1 MRNIWKK
8 LTASLLALVLTVQ
21 LLPVSALADEFEIDD
36 ERHDTFTY
44 EQPDVSGEI
53 PELRG
58 EYEKHFSLSDGTYSA
73 VVYPYPVHYD
83 SNGTWQEIDNT
94 LRSGSETYMVA
105 AEPGVELAELLPAE
119 QGGGLTSLAAEEDST
134 DDEADKA
141 DEAEPSGELPEETPP
156 AEDSDAEIIIVDE
169 NTSEDSTEEPVGET
183 AEIVEANPEE
193 PSDEQPEEPVETP
206 EAPAEDGGAEIVIA
220 GDDDSTTATDT
231 DIEQAA
237 DDDNLK
243 PDSDMIEISDS
254 VVCNTDNN
262 FRVFLPSRFADRNRI
277 GVSYKGYTIY
287 FRPDSLEAT
296 DVAIPEAMAFET
308 ENERK
313 MSTNALGE
321 AIYPNLYSGV
331 DVKYSLI
338 GQTLKEYYEFS
349 DPDYVPGEV
358 STTLYAPGLTP
369 VLHDDG
375 RIELQDDSG
384 ETIFVIPQPYMFDSR
399 GMVEFNVAV
408 TVRTLSTG
416 EIRIVYTLDKEWI
429 FDEERA
435 WPLTLD
441 PTITVQVTNQSVED
455 TAAYSGRPNEPN
467 IYWQNFML
475 MGYVGTYLKTRS
487 YIRIKSL
494 PELKSTDV
502 ILDSSLRMYVEGYAG
517 SSGMEAGAYAV
528 TGDSYLDYTGIN
540 WNNRPNYDS
549 KVLDYQNIYGK
560 YGFHYWNITKAVRA
574 WYDGSLVNNGV
585 MIKSGSEDVASV
597 AYGVMYQVQYN
608 AYYGPQLTVH
618 YANASGIEDYW
629 DYSTQGMGRAG
640 TAYVQNFSGNLVI
653 QRTDMSYSGDRMPAS
668 AGFYYNLSDRSSDVG
683 YGYGWRN
690 AYTQTIGAVTVGGT
704 NYYKWVDGDGTE
716 KYFLSSNGVWE
727 DEAGQGYTL
736 TVSGSSYTISDKG
749 NNTLSFDSSGRL
761 VSINDGK
768 ISANKV
774 SISYVSSDAS
784 NLRIDTVTDGAGRK
798 YSYSYSGGQLASV
811 SYLGSGADAL
821 ETVTYTYADGNLT
834 QVSFADGKTAE
845 YSWSGHI
852 MTAAKDIAR
861 SDSSRDTLTFSY
873 IQNPAASTFPVRISS
888 LAYTSCGT
896 NISSLAFEYATNYTK
911 VTDNTGRWM
920 AYQFNNNG
928 NTTSVYNNEG
938 QALYG
943 RYAKDENSSG
953 RANQLVASSRLQI
966 TDAWDDAVSVTTS
979 DGETLSLISHRN
991 LVSNGDFS
999 SGLSGW
1005 TGRNNG
1011 SGDGVVSVPGI
1022 VSSDN
1027 ISALCI
1033 NGNSMTSKSYV
1044 YWIDHPGGK
1053 VGDVFTFGTWIKS
1066 ASAPVSNKPDP
1077 NGSYSRG
1084 NCIALVFEKD
1094 GVWQFNKY
1102 VYANDNCEDWQFI
1115 SGSVTASKEYDTIY
1129 FVCMYT
1135 YNVNAAYFTG
1145 VQVFEEPFEAKYE
1158 YDSNGNVTKITDIDG
1173 RVTSYAYNSNN
1184 DVTSITMPGGGQYS
1198 YSYDSNRLLTETVSA
1213 TGVHTSYG
1221 YDAYGNSTSASI
1233 GGDGDKVI
1241 RSDTTYTSDG
1251 NMTASVTAG
1260 DRNTVTYANDTDRS
1274 LVNSVTDAK
1283 GVATGYSYD
1292 SMRRLLATACG
1303 DAAVTNG
1310 YTDDLL
1316 STLTHTNTSGKTT
1329 TYSFV
1334 YGAADLQT
1342 AVNIG
1347 SRNLVSNAYNS
1358 GTWTLSSQTYGN
1370 GDYWKY
1376 FYDNMDTLTSRFTNC
1391 SDNEGIGF
1399 YYTYNGKGKLVRI
1412 EMKSVTIAD
1421 GAVTGGTLLSS
1432 ENYLYDGS
1440 DRLIRVVE
1448 TDGDNVVLH
1457 DFSWTYDAKDNVTA
1471 LTESIGGKSF
1481 SYTYAYDDDSRPT
1494 SFGYGDVTK
1503 QITYDGHGRSSGT
1516 TVKNGGSTVLGTG
1529 YAYRDVDS
1537 TYTTTQVKS
1546 VTNSYGGKTANFNYT
1561 YDANG
1566 NILSV
1571 SGAQTAVYEYDDLGQ
1586 LITETIG
1593 TGDDQ
1598 VIIRYT
1604 YDNGGN
1610 LIKKVREYTTEAPE
1624 PEPTPEPKPEPT
1636 PVPEPE
1642 PEPDP
1647 TPTPTPTPEP
1657 TPKPSREPI
1666 PINPPVTPTPS
1677 VMSLEDSDAAVN
1689 SSDRV
1694 TVQEETLYT
1703 YGDAEWGDLLTAYD
1717 GEEITYDG
1725 IGNPLSYRG
1734 WTMSWQGGRQL
1745 SSMAKGS
1752 DTLSFAYNES
1762 GLRSS
1767 KTVNGVAHSYVW
1779 QGSKLA
1785 ADITDAYA
1793 LYFHYDSSGEVIGFT
1808 RTVNGTDTEYFYV
1821 KNLQGD
1827 ILKVITATG
1836 TEAAAYTYDAWGKL
1850 LTSTGDMADV
1860 NPLRYRGYYYDT
1872 ETGLYYLQS
1881 RYYDPEVGRWIN
1893 IDNVEYLGTEDELI
1907 SYNLFTYCLNNP
1919 VNRTDENGNLSLP
1932 NWAKVAIGAVA
1943 LAGAVALTVAT
1954 GGGAAAVAVGV
1965 AKVVGSVALSTAVS
1979 AGVGYLQNG
1988 KQGAI
1993 DGACN
1998 GFMFGSLSALGGA
2011 AFKYVKVRS
2020 ATTGSPNSMGQA
2032 GERMAGIDQSAKQ
2045 SIQVNG
2051 RTRIPD
2057 ALTETTL
2064 TEVKNVKYISNT
2076 QQLRD
2081 FATYANATGRSL
2093 ELWVRPT
2100 TRVARTVVDA
2110 GWHIN
2115 TLW

>member
-1 MRNIWKK
+1 M
-8 LTASLLALVLTVQ
+8 
-21 LLPVSALADEFEIDD
+21 
-36 ERHDTFTY
+36 
-44 EQPDVSGEI
+44 
-53 PELRG
+53 
-58 EYEKHFSLSDGTYSA
+58 
-73 VVYPYPVHYD
+73 
-83 SNGTWQEIDNT
+83 
-94 LRSGSETYMVA
+94 
-105 AEPGVELAELLPAE
+105 
-119 QGGGLTSLAAEEDST
+119 
-134 DDEADKA
+134 
-141 DEAEPSGELPEETPP
+141 
-156 AEDSDAEIIIVDE
+156 
-169 NTSEDSTEEPVGET
+169 
-183 AEIVEANPEE
+183 
-193 PSDEQPEEPVETP
+193 
-206 EAPAEDGGAEIVIA
+206 
-220 GDDDSTTATDT
+220 
-231 DIEQAA
+231 
-237 DDDNLK
+237 
-243 PDSDMIEISDS
+243 
-254 VVCNTDNN
+254 
-262 FRVFLPSRFADRNRI
+262 
-277 GVSYKGYTIY
+277 
-287 FRPDSLEAT
+287 
-296 DVAIPEAMAFET
+296 
-308 ENERK
+308 
-313 MSTNALGE
+313 
-321 AIYPNLYSGV
+321 
-331 DVKYSLI
+331 
-338 GQTLKEYYEFS
+338 
-349 DPDYVPGEV
+349 
-358 STTLYAPGLTP
+358 
-369 VLHDDG
+369 
-375 RIELQDDSG
+375 
-384 ETIFVIPQPYMFDSR
+384 
-399 GMVEFNVAV
+399 
-408 TVRTLSTG
+408 
-416 EIRIVYTLDKEWI
+416 
-429 FDEERA
+429 
-435 WPLTLD
+435 
-441 PTITVQVTNQSVED
+441 
-455 TAAYSGRPNEPN
+455 
-467 IYWQNFML
+467 
-475 MGYVGTYLKTRS
+475 LKT
-487 YIRIKSL
+487 
-494 PELKSTDV
+494 P
-502 ILDSSLRMYVEGYAG
+502 
-517 SSGMEAGAYAV
+517 
-528 TGDSYLDYTGIN
+528 
-540 WNNRPNYDS
+540 
-549 KVLDYQNIYGK
+549 
-560 YGFHYWNITKAVRA
+560 
-574 WYDGSLVNNGV
+574 
-585 MIKSGSEDVASV
+585 
-597 AYGVMYQVQYN
+597 
-608 AYYGPQLTVH
+608 
-618 YANASGIEDYW
+618 
-629 DYSTQGMGRAG
+629 
-640 TAYVQNFSGNLVI
+640 
-653 QRTDMSYSGDRMPAS
+653 
-668 AGFYYNLSDRSSDVG
+668 
-683 YGYGWRN
+683 
-690 AYTQTIGAVTVGGT
+690 
-704 NYYKWVDGDGTE
+704 
-716 KYFLSSNGVWE
+716 
-727 DEAGQGYTL
+727 
-736 TVSGSSYTISDKG
+736 
-749 NNTLSFDSSGRL
+749 
-761 VSINDGK
+761 SINDGK

-821 ETVTYTYADGNLT
+821 ETVTYTYSDGNLT

-861 SDSSRDTLTFSY
+861 SDGSRDTLTFSY

-979 DGETLSLISHRN
+979 DGETLSLVSHRN
-991 LVSNGDFS
+991 LISNSNLS

-1005 TGRNNG
+1005 TGHGTGGN
-1011 SGDGVVSVPGI
+1011 DGVSSTPGI

-1053 VGDVFTFGTWIKS
+1053 AGDVFTFGAWIKS
-1066 ASAPVSNKPDP
+1066 ASAPVNNKPDP

-1084 NCIALVFEKD
+1084 NCIALSFEKG

-1102 VYANDNCEDWQFI
+1102 VYANDNCEDWQFL

-1129 FVCMYT
+1129 FHCIYA

-1145 VQVFEEPFEAKYE
+1145 AQVFEEPFEAKYE

-1233 GGDGDKVI
+1233 GGDGNKVI

-1391 SDNEGIGF
+1391 SDTEGIGF

-1494 SFGYGDVTK
+1494 TFGYGDVTK
-1503 QITYDGHGRSSGT
+1503 QVTYDGHGRSSGT
-1516 TVKNGGSTVLGTG
+1516 TVKNGSSTVLGTG

-1561 YDANG
+1561 YDASG
-1566 NILSV
+1566 NITSI
-1571 SGAQTAVYEYDDLGQ
+1571 SGAQAVTYEYDDLGQ
-1586 LITETIG
+1586 LVWEKNATAG
-1593 TGDDQ
+1593 KAWN
-1598 VIIRYT
+1598 YT

-1610 LIKKVREYTTEAPE
+1610 ILSRTEYTC
-1624 PEPTPEPKPEPT
+1624 
-1636 PVPEPE
+1636 
-1642 PEPDP
+1642 
-1647 TPTPTPTPEP
+1647 
-1657 TPKPSREPI
+1657 
-1666 PINPPVTPTPS
+1666 
-1677 VMSLEDSDAAVN
+1677 
-1689 SSDRV
+1689 SSSG
-1694 TVQEETLYT
+1694 TVSGSGTTTSYT

-1717 GEEITYDG
+1717 GEEISYDG

-1745 SSMAKGS
+1745 SSMTKGS
-1752 DTLSFAYNES
+1752 DTLNFAYNES
-1762 GLRSS
+1762 GLRTS
-1767 KTVNGVAHSYVW
+1767 KTVNGVSHSYVW

-1836 TEAAAYTYDAWGKL
+1836 TEAATYTYDAWGKL
-1850 LTSTGDMADV
+1850 LTSSGDMADV
-1860 NPLRYRGYYYDT
+1860 NPMRYRGYFYDT
-1872 ETGLYYLQS
+1872 ESGLYYLQS
-1881 RYYDPEVGRWIN
+1881 RYYDPEVGRFIN
-1893 IDNVEYLGTEDELI
+1893 PDGYNSTGQGIIGT
-1907 SYNLFTYCLNNP
+1907 NMFAYCLNNP
-1919 VNRTDENGNLSLP
+1919 AIFSDDAGTIAFIDDLIFLGGVVCCTLIFGAAIAP
-1932 NWAKVAIGAVA
+1932 VAWD
-1943 LAGAVALTVAT
+1943 
-1954 GGGAAAVAVGV
+1954 AAVAVTDYIVGAVNEQLEVFGDIYDNVSGVITEYISQREQISNAITDSFEKTKVREYNHTTEVHHIV
-1965 AKVVGSVALSTAVS
+1965 AKSSPYASQARDILNTLGISINSEHNKVEIKTGLHRRLHTHLYYGMVNAVIISAYKNGEGSFYEQRDRVLGAL
-1979 AGVGYLQNG
+1979 
-1988 KQGAI
+1988 
-1993 DGACN
+1993 
-1998 GFMFGSLSALGGA
+1998 
-2011 AFKYVKVRS
+2011 
-2020 ATTGSPNSMGQA
+2020 
-2032 GERMAGIDQSAKQ
+2032 
-2045 SIQVNG
+2045 
-2051 RTRIPD
+2051 
-2057 ALTETTL
+2057 
-2064 TEVKNVKYISNT
+2064 
-2076 QQLRD
+2076 
-2081 FATYANATGRSL
+2081 RSL
-2093 ELWVRPT
+2093 KGFIEGLNILSPS
-2100 TRVARTVVDA
+2100 
-2110 GWHIN
+2110 
-2115 TLW
+2115 

>member
-1 MRNIWKK
+1 M
-8 LTASLLALVLTVQ
+8 
-21 LLPVSALADEFEIDD
+21 
-36 ERHDTFTY
+36 
-44 EQPDVSGEI
+44 
-53 PELRG
+53 
-58 EYEKHFSLSDGTYSA
+58 
-73 VVYPYPVHYD
+73 
-83 SNGTWQEIDNT
+83 
-94 LRSGSETYMVA
+94 
-105 AEPGVELAELLPAE
+105 
-119 QGGGLTSLAAEEDST
+119 
-134 DDEADKA
+134 
-141 DEAEPSGELPEETPP
+141 
-156 AEDSDAEIIIVDE
+156 
-169 NTSEDSTEEPVGET
+169 
-183 AEIVEANPEE
+183 
-193 PSDEQPEEPVETP
+193 
-206 EAPAEDGGAEIVIA
+206 
-220 GDDDSTTATDT
+220 
-231 DIEQAA
+231 
-237 DDDNLK
+237 
-243 PDSDMIEISDS
+243 
-254 VVCNTDNN
+254 
-262 FRVFLPSRFADRNRI
+262 
-277 GVSYKGYTIY
+277 
-287 FRPDSLEAT
+287 
-296 DVAIPEAMAFET
+296 
-308 ENERK
+308 
-313 MSTNALGE
+313 
-321 AIYPNLYSGV
+321 
-331 DVKYSLI
+331 
-338 GQTLKEYYEFS
+338 
-349 DPDYVPGEV
+349 
-358 STTLYAPGLTP
+358 
-369 VLHDDG
+369 
-375 RIELQDDSG
+375 
-384 ETIFVIPQPYMFDSR
+384 
-399 GMVEFNVAV
+399 
-408 TVRTLSTG
+408 
-416 EIRIVYTLDKEWI
+416 
-429 FDEERA
+429 
-435 WPLTLD
+435 
-441 PTITVQVTNQSVED
+441 
-455 TAAYSGRPNEPN
+455 
-467 IYWQNFML
+467 
-475 MGYVGTYLKTRS
+475 
-487 YIRIKSL
+487 
-494 PELKSTDV
+494 
-502 ILDSSLRMYVEGYAG
+502 
-517 SSGMEAGAYAV
+517 
-528 TGDSYLDYTGIN
+528 
-540 WNNRPNYDS
+540 
-549 KVLDYQNIYGK
+549 
-560 YGFHYWNITKAVRA
+560 
-574 WYDGSLVNNGV
+574 
-585 MIKSGSEDVASV
+585 
-597 AYGVMYQVQYN
+597 
-608 AYYGPQLTVH
+608 
-618 YANASGIEDYW
+618 
-629 DYSTQGMGRAG
+629 
-640 TAYVQNFSGNLVI
+640 
-653 QRTDMSYSGDRMPAS
+653 
-668 AGFYYNLSDRSSDVG
+668 
-683 YGYGWRN
+683 
-690 AYTQTIGAVTVGGT
+690 
-704 NYYKWVDGDGTE
+704 
-716 KYFLSSNGVWE
+716 
-727 DEAGQGYTL
+727 
-736 TVSGSSYTISDKG
+736 
-749 NNTLSFDSSGRL
+749 
-761 VSINDGK
+761 
-768 ISANKV
+768 
-774 SISYVSSDAS
+774 
-784 NLRIDTVTDGAGRK
+784 
-798 YSYSYSGGQLASV
+798 
-811 SYLGSGADAL
+811 SYLGSGTDAL
-821 ETVTYTYADGNLT
+821 ETVTYTYSDGNLT

-861 SDSSRDTLTFSY
+861 SDGSRDTLTFSY

-1011 SGDGVVSVPGI
+1011 SGDGAVSVPGI

-1033 NGNSMTSKSYV
+1033 NGNSMAAKSYV
-1044 YWIDHPGGK
+1044 YGISHPGGQ
-1053 VGDVFTFGTWIKS
+1053 VGDVFTFGAWVKS
-1066 ASAPVSNKPDP
+1066 VSAPVSNKPDP
-1077 NGSYSRG
+1077 NANYIRD
-1084 NCIALVFEKD
+1084 NCIALSFEKD

-1102 VYANDNCEDWQFI
+1102 IHANDNCEDWQFI
-1115 SGSVTASKEYDTIY
+1115 SGSITASKEYDTIY
-1129 FVCMYT
+1129 FHCMYG
-1135 YNVNAAYFTG
+1135 YNVNEAYYTG

-1233 GGDGDKVI
+1233 SGSGDSRVI

-1391 SDNEGIGF
+1391 SDTEGIGF

-1516 TVKNGGSTVLGTG
+1516 TVKNGSRTVLGTG

-1537 TYTTTQVKS
+1537 TYTTSQVKS

-1571 SGAQTAVYEYDDLGQ
+1571 SGAQTVTYEYDDLGQ
-1586 LITETIG
+1586 LVWEKNATAG
-1593 TGDDQ
+1593 KAWN
-1598 VIIRYT
+1598 YT

-1610 LIKKVREYTTEAPE
+1610 ILSRTEYTC
-1624 PEPTPEPKPEPT
+1624 
-1636 PVPEPE
+1636 
-1642 PEPDP
+1642 
-1647 TPTPTPTPEP
+1647 
-1657 TPKPSREPI
+1657 
-1666 PINPPVTPTPS
+1666 
-1677 VMSLEDSDAAVN
+1677 
-1689 SSDRV
+1689 SSSG
-1694 TVQEETLYT
+1694 TVSGSGTTTSYT
-1703 YGDAEWGDLLTAYD
+1703 YGDAEWGDLLTAYN

-1734 WTMSWQGGRQL
+1734 WTMNWQGGRQL
-1745 SSMAKGS
+1745 ASMTKGS
-1752 DTLSFAYNES
+1752 DTLNFVYNES
-1762 GLRSS
+1762 GLRTS
-1767 KTVNGVAHSYVW
+1767 KTVNGVTHSYVW

-1808 RTVNGTDTEYFYV
+1808 RTANGTDTEYFYV

-1836 TEAAAYTYDAWGKL
+1836 TEVATYTYDAWGKL
-1850 LTSTGDMADV
+1850 LTSSGDMADV
-1860 NPLRYRGYYYDT
+1860 NPLRYRGYFYDT

-1881 RYYDPEVGRWIN
+1881 RYYDPEVGRFIN
-1893 IDNVEYLGTEDELI
+1893 PDAYASTGRGILGT
-1907 SYNLFTYCLNNP
+1907 NMFVYCNN
-1919 VNRTDENGNLSLP
+1919 NSIMLSDGSGTLSA
-1932 NWAKVAIGAVA
+1932 W
-1943 LAGAVALTVAT
+1943 ALTLT
-1954 GGGAAAVAVGV
+1954 DSGGG
-1965 AKVVGSVALSTAVS
+1965 
-1979 AGVGYLQNG
+1979 Y
-1988 KQGAI
+1988 
-1993 DGACN
+1993 
-1998 GFMFGSLSALGGA
+1998 SLSELH
-2011 AFKYVKVRS
+2011 FKYVKHNLKGFAKDFGVAAWRS
-2020 ATTGSPNSMGQA
+2020 VSLD
-2032 GERMAGIDQSAKQ
+2032 AGI
-2045 SIQVNG
+2045 G
-2051 RTRIPD
+2051 MG
-2057 ALTETTL
+2057 L
-2064 TEVKNVKYISNT
+2064 
-2076 QQLRD
+2076 
-2081 FATYANATGRSL
+2081 YADIDRGSFSV
-2093 ELWVRPT
+2093 E
-2100 TRVARTVVDA
+2100 A
-2110 GWHIN
+2110 GWYHDVVHVSLHDGIFYLTQNETYGLHVSMMVFDFGPQGKKLIDYNNNVVYKESSVGSFFEFGIGSALYLGYLGLNAGISFSLFDFLDNLVNLRKQRNDIISIN
-2115 TLW
+2115 K

>member
-1 MRNIWKK
+1 MAGNCTFCASTKYLELSKYQCPKLHVFCHFAHELLSPLAEICMLKTPRPDYLVKTGNTGKKETKKMRNIWKK

-94 LRSGSETYMVA
+94 LRAGTEQYTVPAEAGTEYAELMPVELGGELVSLADSEDDTA
-105 AEPGVELAELLPAE
+105 AEPA
-119 QGGGLTSLAAEEDST
+119 
-134 DDEADKA
+134 
-141 DEAEPSGELPEETPP
+141 P
-156 AEDSDAEIIIVDE
+156 AEDPTDAVEPSPTEEPTAEEPKPTEEPVDSGNDAEIIIIDDE
-169 NTSEDSTEEPVGET
+169 ESLDAIAPPAEEAPVTTDAPIEDVPP
-183 AEIVEANPEE
+183 EITDTPESPLEPEE
-193 PSDEQPEEPVETP
+193 PDSSPEP
-206 EAPAEDGGAEIVIA
+206 
-220 GDDDSTTATDT
+220 
-231 DIEQAA
+231 AA
-237 DDDNLK
+237 DLELEDKTDALT
-243 PDSDMIEISDS
+243 SDGMVELNEA
-254 VVCNTDNN
+254 VLRNTANN
-262 FRVFLPSRFADRNRI
+262 FGVFLPARFTGNNRV
-277 GVSYKGYTIY
+277 GVSYKGYSVF
-287 FRPDSLEAT
+287 FRPDDAEYVDAMSVAQQALDEETAT
-296 DVAIPEAMAFET
+296 PAI
-308 ENERK
+308 
-313 MSTNALGE
+313 GE
-321 AIYPNLYSGV
+321 AVYAGLYKGV
-331 DVKYSLI
+331 DVRYSLV
-338 GQTLKEYYEFS
+338 GQMLKEYYEFS
-349 DPDYVPGEV
+349 ALEYTPGEIG
-358 STTLYAPGLTP
+358 TTLNAPGLIP
-369 VLHDDG
+369 VLYEDG
-375 RIELQDDSG
+375 TIELQNDAG
-384 ETIFVIPQPYMFDSR
+384 EAIFVIPRPYMLDAS
-399 GMVEFNVAV
+399 GAAEFNVE
-408 TVRTLSTG
+408 TSVRLLTNG
-416 EIRIVYTLDKEWI
+416 EIRIVYTLDKEWLNA
-429 FDEERA
+429 EERA
-435 WPLTLD
+435 WPVTLD
-441 PTITVQVTNQSVED
+441 PSIKILVTNKSVED
-455 TAAYSGRPNEPN
+455 TTTYSGRPNATTA
-467 IYWQNFML
+467 YWQNFMVAGW
-475 MGYVGTYLKTRS
+475 MYTYINCRS
-487 YIRIKSL
+487 YVRINAL

-502 ILDSSLRMYVEGYAG
+502 ILDASLRIYVEGRAAG
-517 SSGMEAGAYAV
+517 NLTIGAYAV
-528 TGDSYLDYTGIN
+528 TEDSSLAYDCIN
-540 WNNRPNYDS
+540 WANTPAASD
-549 KVLDYQNIYGK
+549 KVLDYQNIYK
-560 YGFHYWNITKAVRA
+560 YNGLHYWNITKAVRA
-574 WYDGSLVNNGV
+574 WYDGSLVNNGI
-585 MIKSGSEDVASV
+585 MLKSDVEDT
-597 AYGVMYQVQYN
+597 GVQSYAMMYQVQYN
-608 AYYGPQLTVH
+608 AGYGPQLTVH
-618 YANASGIEDYW
+618 YTNASGIEDYW

-640 TAYVQNFSGNLVI
+640 TAYVQNFSGNLVM
-653 QRTDMSYSGDRMPAS
+653 QRTDMSYSGNRMPAS

-690 AYTQTIGAVTVGGT
+690 AYTQTIGAVTIDST
-704 NYYKWVDGDGTE
+704 NYYKWIDGDGTE
-716 KYFLSSNGVWE
+716 KYFKSSNGVWE

-736 TVSGSSYTISDKG
+736 TVSGSSYTIRDKG

-774 SISYVSSDAS
+774 TISYVSSDAS

-798 YSYSYSGGQLASV
+798 YSYSYSGGQLSSV
-811 SYLGSGADAL
+811 SYLGAGSSAL
-821 ETVTYTYADGNLT
+821 ETVSYSYSDGNLT

-861 SDSSRDTLTFSY
+861 SDGSRDTLTFSY

-979 DGETLSLISHRN
+979 DGETLSLVSHRN
-991 LVSNGDFS
+991 LISNSNLS

-1005 TGRNNG
+1005 TGHG
-1011 SGDGVVSVPGI
+1011 SGGNDGVSSTPGI

-1053 VGDVFTFGTWIKS
+1053 AGDVFTFGAWIKS
-1066 ASAPVSNKPDP
+1066 ASAPVNNKPDP

-1084 NCIALVFEKD
+1084 NCIALSFEKG

-1129 FVCMYT
+1129 FHCIYA

-1316 STLTHTNTSGKTT
+1316 SSLSHTNTSGKTT

-1347 SRNLVSNAYNS
+1347 SRSLVSNAYNS

-1471 LTESIGGKSF
+1471 LTESISGKSF

-1516 TVKNGGSTVLGTG
+1516 TVKNGSRTVLGTG

-1571 SGAQTAVYEYDDLGQ
+1571 SGDQTVTYEYDDLGQ
-1586 LITETIG
+1586 LVWEKNAAAG
-1593 TGDDQ
+1593 KAWN
-1598 VIIRYT
+1598 YT

-1610 LIKKVREYTTEAPE
+1610 ILSRTEYTC
-1624 PEPTPEPKPEPT
+1624 
-1636 PVPEPE
+1636 
-1642 PEPDP
+1642 
-1647 TPTPTPTPEP
+1647 
-1657 TPKPSREPI
+1657 SG
-1666 PINPPVTPTPS
+1666 NG
-1677 VMSLEDSDAAVN
+1677 
-1689 SSDRV
+1689 
-1694 TVQEETLYT
+1694 TVSGGGTTTSYT
-1703 YGDAEWGDLLTAYD
+1703 YGDAEWGDLLTAYN

-1745 SSMAKGS
+1745 ASMTKGS

-1762 GLRSS
+1762 GLRTS
-1767 KTVNGVAHSYVW
+1767 KTVNGVTHSYVW
-1779 QGSKLA
+1779 QSSKLA

-1808 RTVNGTDTEYFYV
+1808 RTANGTDTEYFYV

-1827 ILKVITATG
+1827 ILKVISATG
-1836 TEAAAYTYDAWGKL
+1836 TEAAAYSYDAWGKL
-1850 LTSTGDMADV
+1850 LTSAGDLADV
-1860 NPLRYRGYYYDT
+1860 NPLRYRGYFYDT
-1872 ETGLYYLQS
+1872 ETGLYYLKS
-1881 RYYDPEVGRWIN
+1881 RYYDPEVSRFINPDAFVSSGTSVASYNMMVYCDNNPINRIDPAGMFWREIGDFFSKAWNGLKTWAKSAFGAESSTIATISEIEIPIIPDPSPVTIKTGTKTTQTISKYGDSSKFISVYANKNVTHPARSSSAGIN
-1893 IDNVEYLGTEDELI
+1893 INIVD
-1907 SYNLFTYCLNNP
+1907 FTA
-1919 VNRTDENGNLSLP
+1919 NLSLGLDDTGISISASRG
-1932 NWAKVAIGAVA
+1932 NTTSSFGIKLDLSEFKIGFEYSSAVQWDNITETAYTNVSASGWAF
-1943 LAGAVALTVAT
+1943 
-1954 GGGAAAVAVGV
+1954 VAV
-1965 AKVVGSVALSTAVS
+1965 
-1979 AGVGYLQNG
+1979 YL
-1988 KQGAI
+1988 
-1993 DGACN
+1993 
-1998 GFMFGSLSALGGA
+1998 LT
-2011 AFKYVKVRS
+2011 
-2020 ATTGSPNSMGQA
+2020 TTGQYVPSPS
-2032 GERMAGIDQSAKQ
+2032 
-2045 SIQVNG
+2045 
-2051 RTRIPD
+2051 
-2057 ALTETTL
+2057 
-2064 TEVKNVKYISNT
+2064 
-2076 QQLRD
+2076 
-2081 FATYANATGRSL
+2081 YA
-2093 ELWVRPT
+2093 
-2100 TRVARTVVDA
+2100 
-2110 GWHIN
+2110 
-2115 TLW
+2115 

>member
-1 MRNIWKK
+1 M
-8 LTASLLALVLTVQ
+8 
-21 LLPVSALADEFEIDD
+21 
-36 ERHDTFTY
+36 
-44 EQPDVSGEI
+44 
-53 PELRG
+53 
-58 EYEKHFSLSDGTYSA
+58 EYD
-73 VVYPYPVHYD
+73 
-83 SNGTWQEIDNT
+83 
-94 LRSGSETYMVA
+94 
-105 AEPGVELAELLPAE
+105 
-119 QGGGLTSLAAEEDST
+119 
-134 DDEADKA
+134 
-141 DEAEPSGELPEETPP
+141 
-156 AEDSDAEIIIVDE
+156 
-169 NTSEDSTEEPVGET
+169 
-183 AEIVEANPEE
+183 
-193 PSDEQPEEPVETP
+193 
-206 EAPAEDGGAEIVIA
+206 
-220 GDDDSTTATDT
+220 
-231 DIEQAA
+231 
-237 DDDNLK
+237 
-243 PDSDMIEISDS
+243 
-254 VVCNTDNN
+254 C
-262 FRVFLPSRFADRNRI
+262 
-277 GVSYKGYTIY
+277 
-287 FRPDSLEAT
+287 
-296 DVAIPEAMAFET
+296 
-308 ENERK
+308 
-313 MSTNALGE
+313 
-321 AIYPNLYSGV
+321 
-331 DVKYSLI
+331 
-338 GQTLKEYYEFS
+338 
-349 DPDYVPGEV
+349 
-358 STTLYAPGLTP
+358 
-369 VLHDDG
+369 
-375 RIELQDDSG
+375 
-384 ETIFVIPQPYMFDSR
+384 
-399 GMVEFNVAV
+399 
-408 TVRTLSTG
+408 
-416 EIRIVYTLDKEWI
+416 
-429 FDEERA
+429 
-435 WPLTLD
+435 
-441 PTITVQVTNQSVED
+441 
-455 TAAYSGRPNEPN
+455 
-467 IYWQNFML
+467 
-475 MGYVGTYLKTRS
+475 
-487 YIRIKSL
+487 
-494 PELKSTDV
+494 
-502 ILDSSLRMYVEGYAG
+502 
-517 SSGMEAGAYAV
+517 
-528 TGDSYLDYTGIN
+528 IN
-540 WNNRPNYDS
+540 WANTPAASD
-549 KVLDYQNIYGK
+549 KVLDYQNIYK
-560 YGFHYWNITKAVRA
+560 YNGLHYWNITKAVRA
-574 WYDGSLVNNGV
+574 WYDGSLVNNGI
-585 MIKSGSEDVASV
+585 MLKSDVEDT
-597 AYGVMYQVQYN
+597 GVQSYAMMYQVQYN
-608 AYYGPQLTVH
+608 AGYGPQLTVH
-618 YANASGIEDYW
+618 YTNASGIEDYW

-640 TAYVQNFSGNLVI
+640 TAYVQNFSGNLVM
-653 QRTDMSYSGDRMPAS
+653 QRTDMSYSGNRMPAS

-690 AYTQTIGAVTVGGT
+690 AYTQTIGAVTIDST
-704 NYYKWVDGDGTE
+704 NYYKWIDGDGTE
-716 KYFLSSNGVWE
+716 KYFKSSNGVWE

-736 TVSGSSYTISDKG
+736 TVSGSSYTIRDKG
-749 NNTLSFDSSGRL
+749 NNTLGFDSSGRL

-861 SDSSRDTLTFSY
+861 SDGSRDTLTFSY

-979 DGETLSLISHRN
+979 DGETLSLVSHRN

-1221 YDAYGNSTSASI
+1221 YDAYGNSTSATI
-1233 GGDGDKVI
+1233 GGDGNKVI

-1494 SFGYGDVTK
+1494 TFGYGDVTE
-1503 QITYDGHGRSSGT
+1503 QVTYDGHGRSSGT
-1516 TVKNGGSTVLGTG
+1516 TVKNGSRTVLGTG

-1571 SGAQTAVYEYDDLGQ
+1571 SGDQTVTYEYDDLGQ
-1586 LITETIG
+1586 LVWEKNATAG
-1593 TGDDQ
+1593 KAWN
-1598 VIIRYT
+1598 YT

-1610 LIKKVREYTTEAPE
+1610 ILSRTEYACSGSGTVSGSGTT
-1624 PEPTPEPKPEPT
+1624 T
-1636 PVPEPE
+1636 
-1642 PEPDP
+1642 
-1647 TPTPTPTPEP
+1647 
-1657 TPKPSREPI
+1657 S
-1666 PINPPVTPTPS
+1666 
-1677 VMSLEDSDAAVN
+1677 
-1689 SSDRV
+1689 
-1694 TVQEETLYT
+1694 YT
-1703 YGDAEWGDLLTAYD
+1703 YGDAEWGDLLTAYN
-1717 GEEITYDG
+1717 GEAISYGG

-1745 SSMAKGS
+1745 ASMTKGS
-1752 DTLSFAYNES
+1752 NTLNFAYNES
-1762 GLRSS
+1762 GLRTS

-1808 RTVNGTDTEYFYV
+1808 RTASGADAEYFYV

-1836 TEAAAYTYDAWGKL
+1836 TEAATYTYDAWGKL
-1850 LTSTGDMADV
+1850 LTATGDLADI
-1860 NPLRYRGYYYDT
+1860 NPLRYRGYFYDT
-1872 ETGLYYLQS
+1872 ETSLYYLKS
-1881 RYYDPEVGRWIN
+1881 RYYDPEVGRFIN
-1893 IDNVEYLGTEDELI
+1893 PDAYASTGQGILGANMFVYCMNNAVFRIDKSGRAPLQSVLLTDSAPQGTMARLIARQLEAERAYEWLDTRVQEVDSPNKFTTSTQYLGIGCVAGIAKLSGNLVTDILSTLDVAGTILVVTAVGGVAGGVACVSTLVPVLLI
-1907 SYNLFTYCLNNP
+1907 NMSSIGLDVVNIVSSCILTFSDGSYVIDTMSLKTGNP
-1919 VNRTDENGNLSLP
+1919 VVDFL
-1932 NWAKVAIGAVA
+1932 
-1943 LAGAVALTVAT
+1943 LAQGWSIDTVSR
-1954 GGGAAAVAVGV
+1954 
-1965 AKVVGSVALSTAVS
+1965 K
-1979 AGVGYLQNG
+1979 
-1988 KQGAI
+1988 
-1993 DGACN
+1993 
-1998 GFMFGSLSALGGA
+1998 
-2011 AFKYVKVRS
+2011 R
-2020 ATTGSPNSMGQA
+2020 
-2032 GERMAGIDQSAKQ
+2032 
-2045 SIQVNG
+2045 
-2051 RTRIPD
+2051 
-2057 ALTETTL
+2057 
-2064 TEVKNVKYISNT
+2064 
-2076 QQLRD
+2076 
-2081 FATYANATGRSL
+2081 
-2093 ELWVRPT
+2093 
-2100 TRVARTVVDA
+2100 
-2110 GWHIN
+2110 
-2115 TLW
+2115 

>member
-94 LRSGSETYMVA
+94 LRAGTEQYTVPAEAGTEYAELMPVELGGELVSLADSEDDTA
-105 AEPGVELAELLPAE
+105 AEPA
-119 QGGGLTSLAAEEDST
+119 
-134 DDEADKA
+134 
-141 DEAEPSGELPEETPP
+141 P
-156 AEDSDAEIIIVDE
+156 AEDPTDAVEPSPTEEPTAEEPKPTEEPVDSGNDAEIIIIDDE
-169 NTSEDSTEEPVGET
+169 ESLDAIAPPAEEAPVTTDAPIEDVPP
-183 AEIVEANPEE
+183 EITDTPESPLEPEE
-193 PSDEQPEEPVETP
+193 PDSSPEP
-206 EAPAEDGGAEIVIA
+206 
-220 GDDDSTTATDT
+220 
-231 DIEQAA
+231 AA
-237 DDDNLK
+237 DLELEDKTDALT
-243 PDSDMIEISDS
+243 SDGMVELNEA
-254 VVCNTDNN
+254 VLRNTANN
-262 FRVFLPSRFADRNRI
+262 FGVFLPAQFTGNNRV
-277 GVSYKGYTIY
+277 GVSYKGYSVF
-287 FRPDSLEAT
+287 FRPDDAEYVDAMSVAQQALDEETAT
-296 DVAIPEAMAFET
+296 PAI
-308 ENERK
+308 
-313 MSTNALGE
+313 GE
-321 AIYPNLYSGV
+321 AVYAGLYKGV
-331 DVKYSLI
+331 DVRYSLV
-338 GQTLKEYYEFS
+338 GQMLKEYYEFS
-349 DPDYVPGEV
+349 ALEYTPGEIG
-358 STTLYAPGLTP
+358 TTLNAPGLIP
-369 VLHDDG
+369 VLYEDG
-375 RIELQDDSG
+375 TIELQNDAG
-384 ETIFVIPQPYMFDSR
+384 EAIFVIPRPYMLDAS
-399 GMVEFNVAV
+399 GAAEFNVE
-408 TVRTLSTG
+408 TSVRLLTNG
-416 EIRIVYTLDKEWI
+416 EIRIVYTLDKEWLNA
-429 FDEERA
+429 EERA
-435 WPLTLD
+435 WPVTLD
-441 PTITVQVTNQSVED
+441 PSIKILVTNKSVED
-455 TAAYSGRPNEPN
+455 TTTYSGRPNATTA
-467 IYWQNFML
+467 YWQNFMVAGW
-475 MGYVGTYLKTRS
+475 MYTYINCRS
-487 YIRIKSL
+487 YVRINAL

-502 ILDSSLRMYVEGYAG
+502 ILDASLRIYVEGRAAG
-517 SSGMEAGAYAV
+517 NLTIGAYAV
-528 TGDSYLDYTGIN
+528 TEDSSLAYDCIN
-540 WNNRPNYDS
+540 WANTPAASD
-549 KVLDYQNIYGK
+549 KVLDYQNIYK
-560 YGFHYWNITKAVRA
+560 YNGLHYWNITKAVRA
-574 WYDGSLVNNGV
+574 WYDGSLVNNGI
-585 MIKSGSEDVASV
+585 MLKSDVEDT
-597 AYGVMYQVQYN
+597 GVQSYAMMYQVQYN
-608 AYYGPQLTVH
+608 AGYGPQLTVH
-618 YANASGIEDYW
+618 YTNASGIEDYW

-640 TAYVQNFSGNLVI
+640 TAYVQNFSGNLI
-653 QRTDMSYSGDRMPAS
+653 MQRTDMSYSGNRMPAS

-736 TVSGSSYTISDKG
+736 TVSGSSYTIRDKG
-749 NNTLSFDSSGRL
+749 NNTLGFDSSGRL

-821 ETVTYTYADGNLT
+821 ETVTYTYSDGNLT

-861 SDSSRDTLTFSY
+861 SDGSRDTLTFSY

-943 RYAKDENSSG
+943 RYAKDESSSG

-979 DGETLSLISHRN
+979 DGETLSLVSHRN
-991 LVSNGDFS
+991 LISNSNLS

-1005 TGRNNG
+1005 TGHGTGGN
-1011 SGDGVVSVPGI
+1011 DGISSTPGI

-1053 VGDVFTFGTWIKS
+1053 AGDVFTFGAWIKS
-1066 ASAPVSNKPDP
+1066 ASAPVNNKPDP

-1084 NCIALVFEKD
+1084 NCIALSFEKG

-1129 FVCMYT
+1129 FHCIYA

-1316 STLTHTNTSGKTT
+1316 SSLSHTNTSGKTT

-1347 SRNLVSNAYNS
+1347 SRSLVSNAYNS

-1471 LTESIGGKSF
+1471 LTESISGKSF

-1516 TVKNGGSTVLGTG
+1516 TVKNGSRTVLGTG

-1571 SGAQTAVYEYDDLGQ
+1571 SGDQTVTYEYDDLGQ
-1586 LITETIG
+1586 LVWEKNAAAG
-1593 TGDDQ
+1593 KAWN
-1598 VIIRYT
+1598 YT

-1610 LIKKVREYTTEAPE
+1610 ILSRTEYTC
-1624 PEPTPEPKPEPT
+1624 
-1636 PVPEPE
+1636 
-1642 PEPDP
+1642 
-1647 TPTPTPTPEP
+1647 
-1657 TPKPSREPI
+1657 SG
-1666 PINPPVTPTPS
+1666 NG
-1677 VMSLEDSDAAVN
+1677 
-1689 SSDRV
+1689 
-1694 TVQEETLYT
+1694 TVSGGGTTTSYT
-1703 YGDAEWGDLLTAYD
+1703 YGDAEWGDLLTAYN
-1717 GEEITYDG
+1717 GEEITYHG

-1745 SSMAKGS
+1745 ASMTKGS

-1762 GLRSS
+1762 GLRTS
-1767 KTVNGVAHSYVW
+1767 KTVNGVTHSYVW
-1779 QGSKLA
+1779 QSSKLA

-1808 RTVNGTDTEYFYV
+1808 RTANGTDTEYFYV

-1827 ILKVITATG
+1827 ILKVISATG
-1836 TEAAAYTYDAWGKL
+1836 TEAAAYSYDAWGKL
-1850 LTSTGDMADV
+1850 LTSAGDLADV
-1860 NPLRYRGYYYDT
+1860 NPLRYRGYFYDT
-1872 ETGLYYLQS
+1872 ETGLYYLKS
-1881 RYYDPEVGRWIN
+1881 RYYDPEVSRFINPDAFVSSGTSVASYNMMVYCDNNPINRIDPAGMFWREIGDFFSKAWNGLKTWAKSAFGAESSTIATISEIEIPIIPDPSPVTIKTGTKTTQTISKYGDSSKFISVYANKNVTHPARSSSAGIN
-1893 IDNVEYLGTEDELI
+1893 INIVD
-1907 SYNLFTYCLNNP
+1907 FTA
-1919 VNRTDENGNLSLP
+1919 NLSLGLDDTGISISASRG
-1932 NWAKVAIGAVA
+1932 NTTSSFGIKLDLSEFKIGFEYSSAVQWDNITETAYTNVSASGWAF
-1943 LAGAVALTVAT
+1943 
-1954 GGGAAAVAVGV
+1954 VAV
-1965 AKVVGSVALSTAVS
+1965 
-1979 AGVGYLQNG
+1979 YL
-1988 KQGAI
+1988 
-1993 DGACN
+1993 
-1998 GFMFGSLSALGGA
+1998 LT
-2011 AFKYVKVRS
+2011 
-2020 ATTGSPNSMGQA
+2020 TTGQYVPSPS
-2032 GERMAGIDQSAKQ
+2032 
-2045 SIQVNG
+2045 
-2051 RTRIPD
+2051 
-2057 ALTETTL
+2057 
-2064 TEVKNVKYISNT
+2064 
-2076 QQLRD
+2076 
-2081 FATYANATGRSL
+2081 YA
-2093 ELWVRPT
+2093 
-2100 TRVARTVVDA
+2100 
-2110 GWHIN
+2110 
-2115 TLW
+2115 

>member
-1 MRNIWKK
+1 M
-8 LTASLLALVLTVQ
+8 
-21 LLPVSALADEFEIDD
+21 D
-36 ERHDTFTY
+36 
-44 EQPDVSGEI
+44 SG
-53 PELRG
+53 
-58 EYEKHFSLSDGTYSA
+58 
-73 VVYPYPVHYD
+73 
-83 SNGTWQEIDNT
+83 N
-94 LRSGSETYMVA
+94 
-105 AEPGVELAELLPAE
+105 
-119 QGGGLTSLAAEEDST
+119 
-134 DDEADKA
+134 
-141 DEAEPSGELPEETPP
+141 
-156 AEDSDAEIIIVDE
+156 DAEIIIIDDE
-169 NTSEDSTEEPVGET
+169 ESLDAIAPPAEEAPVTTDAPIEDVPP
-183 AEIVEANPEE
+183 EITDTPESPLEPEE
-193 PSDEQPEEPVETP
+193 PDSSPEP
-206 EAPAEDGGAEIVIA
+206 
-220 GDDDSTTATDT
+220 
-231 DIEQAA
+231 AA
-237 DDDNLK
+237 DLELEDKTDALT
-243 PDSDMIEISDS
+243 SDGMVELNEA
-254 VVCNTDNN
+254 VLRNTANN
-262 FRVFLPSRFADRNRI
+262 FGVFLPARFTGNNRV
-277 GVSYKGYTIY
+277 GVSYKGYSVF
-287 FRPDSLEAT
+287 FRPDDAEYVDAMSIAQQALDEETAT
-296 DVAIPEAMAFET
+296 PAI
-308 ENERK
+308 
-313 MSTNALGE
+313 GE
-321 AIYPNLYSGV
+321 AVYAGLYKGV
-331 DVKYSLI
+331 DVRYSLV
-338 GQTLKEYYEFS
+338 GQMLKEYYEFS
-349 DPDYVPGEV
+349 ALEYTPGEIG
-358 STTLYAPGLTP
+358 TTLNAPGLIP
-369 VLHDDG
+369 VLYEDG
-375 RIELQDDSG
+375 TIELQNDAG
-384 ETIFVIPQPYMFDSR
+384 EAIFVIPRPYMLDAS
-399 GMVEFNVAV
+399 GAAEFNVE
-408 TVRTLSTG
+408 TSVRLLTNG
-416 EIRIVYTLDKEWI
+416 EIRIVYTLDKEWLNA
-429 FDEERA
+429 EERA
-435 WPLTLD
+435 WPVTLD
-441 PTITVQVTNQSVED
+441 PSIKILVTNKSVED
-455 TAAYSGRPNEPN
+455 TTTYSGRPNATTA
-467 IYWQNFML
+467 YWQNFMVAGW
-475 MGYVGTYLKTRS
+475 MYTYINCRS
-487 YIRIKSL
+487 YVRINAL

-502 ILDSSLRMYVEGYAG
+502 ILDASLRIYVEGRAAG
-517 SSGMEAGAYAV
+517 NLTIGAYAV
-528 TGDSYLDYTGIN
+528 TEDSSLAYDCIN
-540 WNNRPNYDS
+540 WANTPAASD
-549 KVLDYQNIYGK
+549 KVLDYQNIYK
-560 YGFHYWNITKAVRA
+560 YNGLHYWNITKAVRA
-574 WYDGSLVNNGV
+574 WYDGSLVNNGI
-585 MIKSGSEDVASV
+585 MLKSDVEDT
-597 AYGVMYQVQYN
+597 GVQSYAMMYQVQYN
-608 AYYGPQLTVH
+608 AGYGPQLTVH
-618 YANASGIEDYW
+618 YTNASGIEDYW

-640 TAYVQNFSGNLVI
+640 TAYVQNFSGNLVM
-653 QRTDMSYSGDRMPAS
+653 QRTDMSYSGNRMPAS
-668 AGFYYNLSDRSSDVG
+668 AGFYYNLSDRSSDIG

-736 TVSGSSYTISDKG
+736 TVSGSSYTIRDKG

-774 SISYVSSDAS
+774 TISYVSSDAS

-798 YSYSYSGGQLASV
+798 YSYSYSGGQLASI

-861 SDSSRDTLTFSY
+861 SDGSRDTLTFSY

-943 RYAKDENSSG
+943 RYAKDESSSG

-1011 SGDGVVSVPGI
+1011 SGDGAVSVPGI

-1033 NGNSMTSKSYV
+1033 NGNSMAAKSYV
-1044 YWIDHPGGK
+1044 YGISHPGGQ
-1053 VGDVFTFGTWIKS
+1053 VGDVFTFGAWVKS
-1066 ASAPVSNKPDP
+1066 VSAPVSNKPDP
-1077 NGSYSRG
+1077 NANYIRD
-1084 NCIALVFEKD
+1084 NCIALSFEKD

-1102 VYANDNCEDWQFI
+1102 IHANDNCEDWQFL

-1129 FVCMYT
+1129 FHCMYG
-1135 YNVNAAYFTG
+1135 YNVNEAYYTG

-1233 GGDGDKVI
+1233 SGSGNSRVI

-1316 STLTHTNTSGKTT
+1316 SSLSHTNTSGKTT

-1391 SDNEGIGF
+1391 SDTEGIGF

-1494 SFGYGDVTK
+1494 TFGYGDVTK

-1516 TVKNGGSTVLGTG
+1516 TVKNGSRTVLGTG

-1561 YDANG
+1561 YDASG
-1566 NILSV
+1566 NITSI
-1571 SGAQTAVYEYDDLGQ
+1571 SGAQAVTYEYDDLGQ
-1586 LITETIG
+1586 LVWEKNATAG
-1593 TGDDQ
+1593 KAWN
-1598 VIIRYT
+1598 YT

-1610 LIKKVREYTTEAPE
+1610 ILSRTEYACSGNGTVSGSGTT
-1624 PEPTPEPKPEPT
+1624 T
-1636 PVPEPE
+1636 
-1642 PEPDP
+1642 
-1647 TPTPTPTPEP
+1647 
-1657 TPKPSREPI
+1657 S
-1666 PINPPVTPTPS
+1666 
-1677 VMSLEDSDAAVN
+1677 
-1689 SSDRV
+1689 
-1694 TVQEETLYT
+1694 YT
-1703 YGDAEWGDLLTAYD
+1703 YGDAEWGDLLTAYN

-1734 WTMSWQGGRQL
+1734 WTMSWQGGRRL
-1745 SSMAKGS
+1745 AGMTKGS

-1762 GLRSS
+1762 GLRTS

-1793 LYFHYDSSGEVIGFT
+1793 LYFHYDSTGDVIGFT
-1808 RTVNGTDTEYFYV
+1808 RTASGADAEYFYV

-1836 TEAAAYTYDAWGKL
+1836 TEAATYTYDAWGKL
-1850 LTSTGDMADV
+1850 LTSSGDLADI
-1860 NPLRYRGYYYDT
+1860 NPLRYRGYFYDT

>member
-21 LLPVSALADEFEIDD
+21 LLPVSALADEFEIDG

-73 VVYPYPVHYD
+73 VVYPYAVHYD
-83 SNGTWQEIDNT
+83 EDGTWQEIDNT
-94 LRSGSETYMVA
+94 LRAGTEQYTVPAEAGTEYAELMPVELGGELVSLADSEDDTA
-105 AEPGVELAELLPAE
+105 AEPA
-119 QGGGLTSLAAEEDST
+119 
-134 DDEADKA
+134 
-141 DEAEPSGELPEETPP
+141 P
-156 AEDSDAEIIIVDE
+156 AEDPTDAVEPSPTEEPTAEEPKPTEEPVDSGNDAEIIIIDDE
-169 NTSEDSTEEPVGET
+169 ESLDAIAPPAEEAPVTTDAPIEDVPP
-183 AEIVEANPEE
+183 EITDTPESPLEPEE
-193 PSDEQPEEPVETP
+193 PDSSPEP
-206 EAPAEDGGAEIVIA
+206 
-220 GDDDSTTATDT
+220 
-231 DIEQAA
+231 AA
-237 DDDNLK
+237 DLELEDKTDALT
-243 PDSDMIEISDS
+243 SDGMVELNEA
-254 VVCNTDNN
+254 VLRNTANN
-262 FRVFLPSRFADRNRI
+262 FGVFLPARFTGNNRV
-277 GVSYKGYTIY
+277 GVSYKGYSVF
-287 FRPDSLEAT
+287 FRPDDAEYVDAMSIAQQALDEETAT
-296 DVAIPEAMAFET
+296 PAI
-308 ENERK
+308 
-313 MSTNALGE
+313 GE
-321 AIYPNLYSGV
+321 AVYAGLYKGV
-331 DVKYSLI
+331 DVRYSLV
-338 GQTLKEYYEFS
+338 GQMLKEYYEFS
-349 DPDYVPGEV
+349 ALEYTPGEIG
-358 STTLYAPGLTP
+358 TTLNAPGLIP
-369 VLHDDG
+369 VLYEDG
-375 RIELQDDSG
+375 TIELQNDAG
-384 ETIFVIPQPYMFDSR
+384 EAIFVIPRPYMLDAS
-399 GMVEFNVAV
+399 GAAEFNVE
-408 TVRTLSTG
+408 TSVRLLTNG
-416 EIRIVYTLDKEWI
+416 EIRIVYTLDKEWLNA
-429 FDEERA
+429 EERA
-435 WPLTLD
+435 WPVTLD
-441 PTITVQVTNQSVED
+441 PSIKILVTNKSVED
-455 TAAYSGRPNEPN
+455 TTTYSGRPNATTA
-467 IYWQNFML
+467 YWQNFMVAGW
-475 MGYVGTYLKTRS
+475 MYTYINCRS
-487 YIRIKSL
+487 YVRINAL

-502 ILDSSLRMYVEGYAG
+502 ILDASLRIYVEGRAAG
-517 SSGMEAGAYAV
+517 NLTIGAYAV
-528 TGDSYLDYTGIN
+528 TEDSSLAYDCIN
-540 WNNRPNYDS
+540 WANTPAASD
-549 KVLDYQNIYGK
+549 KVLDYQNIYK
-560 YGFHYWNITKAVRA
+560 YNGLHYWNITKAVRA
-574 WYDGSLVNNGV
+574 WYDGSLVNNGI
-585 MIKSGSEDVASV
+585 MLKSDVEDT
-597 AYGVMYQVQYN
+597 GVQSYAMMYQVQYN
-608 AYYGPQLTVH
+608 AGYGPQLTVH
-618 YANASGIEDYW
+618 YTNASGIEDYW

-640 TAYVQNFSGNLVI
+640 TAYVQNFSGNLVM
-653 QRTDMSYSGDRMPAS
+653 QRTDMSYSGNRMPAS
-668 AGFYYNLSDRSSDVG
+668 AGFYYNLSDRSSDIG

-736 TVSGSSYTISDKG
+736 TVSGSSYTIRDKG

-774 SISYVSSDAS
+774 TISYVSSDAS

-798 YSYSYSGGQLASV
+798 YSYSYSGGQLASI

-861 SDSSRDTLTFSY
+861 SDGSRDTLTFSY

-943 RYAKDENSSG
+943 RYAKDESSSG

-1011 SGDGVVSVPGI
+1011 SGDGAVSVPGI

-1033 NGNSMTSKSYV
+1033 NGNSMAAKSYV
-1044 YWIDHPGGK
+1044 YGISHPGGQ
-1053 VGDVFTFGTWIKS
+1053 VGDVFTFGAWVKS
-1066 ASAPVSNKPDP
+1066 VSAPVSNKPDP
-1077 NGSYSRG
+1077 NANYIRD
-1084 NCIALVFEKD
+1084 NCIALSFEKD

-1102 VYANDNCEDWQFI
+1102 IHANDNCEDWQFL

-1129 FVCMYT
+1129 FHCMYG
-1135 YNVNAAYFTG
+1135 YNVNEAYYTG

-1233 GGDGDKVI
+1233 SGSGNSRVI

-1391 SDNEGIGF
+1391 SDTEGIGF

-1503 QITYDGHGRSSGT
+1503 QVTYDGHGRSSGT
-1516 TVKNGGSTVLGTG
+1516 TVKNGSRTVLGTG

-1561 YDANG
+1561 YDASG
-1566 NILSV
+1566 NITSI
-1571 SGAQTAVYEYDDLGQ
+1571 SGAQAVTYEYDDLGQ
-1586 LITETIG
+1586 LVWEKNATAG
-1593 TGDDQ
+1593 KAWN
-1598 VIIRYT
+1598 YT

-1610 LIKKVREYTTEAPE
+1610 ILSRTEYACSGNGTVSGSGTT
-1624 PEPTPEPKPEPT
+1624 T
-1636 PVPEPE
+1636 
-1642 PEPDP
+1642 
-1647 TPTPTPTPEP
+1647 
-1657 TPKPSREPI
+1657 S
-1666 PINPPVTPTPS
+1666 
-1677 VMSLEDSDAAVN
+1677 
-1689 SSDRV
+1689 
-1694 TVQEETLYT
+1694 YT
-1703 YGDAEWGDLLTAYD
+1703 YGDAEWGDLLTAYN

-1734 WTMSWQGGRQL
+1734 WTMSWQGGRRL
-1745 SSMAKGS
+1745 AGMTKGS

-1762 GLRSS
+1762 GLRTS

-1793 LYFHYDSSGEVIGFT
+1793 LYFHYDSTGDVIGFT
-1808 RTVNGTDTEYFYV
+1808 RTASGADAEYFYV

-1836 TEAAAYTYDAWGKL
+1836 TEAATYTYDAWGKL
-1850 LTSTGDMADV
+1850 LTSSGDLADI
-1860 NPLRYRGYYYDT
+1860 NPLRYRGYFYDT

>member
-1 MRNIWKK
+1 MTIA
-8 LTASLLALVLTVQ
+8 T
-21 LLPVSALADEFEIDD
+21 
-36 ERHDTFTY
+36 
-44 EQPDVSGEI
+44 
-53 PELRG
+53 
-58 EYEKHFSLSDGTYSA
+58 
-73 VVYPYPVHYD
+73 
-83 SNGTWQEIDNT
+83 
-94 LRSGSETYMVA
+94 SE
-105 AEPGVELAELLPAE
+105 G
-119 QGGGLTSLAAEEDST
+119 
-134 DDEADKA
+134 
-141 DEAEPSGELPEETPP
+141 ETP
-156 AEDSDAEIIIVDE
+156 
-169 NTSEDSTEEPVGET
+169 
-183 AEIVEANPEE
+183 
-193 PSDEQPEEPVETP
+193 
-206 EAPAEDGGAEIVIA
+206 
-220 GDDDSTTATDT
+220 
-231 DIEQAA
+231 
-237 DDDNLK
+237 
-243 PDSDMIEISDS
+243 
-254 VVCNTDNN
+254 
-262 FRVFLPSRFADRNRI
+262 
-277 GVSYKGYTIY
+277 
-287 FRPDSLEAT
+287 
-296 DVAIPEAMAFET
+296 
-308 ENERK
+308 
-313 MSTNALGE
+313 
-321 AIYPNLYSGV
+321 
-331 DVKYSLI
+331 
-338 GQTLKEYYEFS
+338 
-349 DPDYVPGEV
+349 
-358 STTLYAPGLTP
+358 
-369 VLHDDG
+369 
-375 RIELQDDSG
+375 
-384 ETIFVIPQPYMFDSR
+384 
-399 GMVEFNVAV
+399 
-408 TVRTLSTG
+408 
-416 EIRIVYTLDKEWI
+416 
-429 FDEERA
+429 
-435 WPLTLD
+435 
-441 PTITVQVTNQSVED
+441 
-455 TAAYSGRPNEPN
+455 
-467 IYWQNFML
+467 
-475 MGYVGTYLKTRS
+475 
-487 YIRIKSL
+487 
-494 PELKSTDV
+494 
-502 ILDSSLRMYVEGYAG
+502 
-517 SSGMEAGAYAV
+517 
-528 TGDSYLDYTGIN
+528 
-540 WNNRPNYDS
+540 
-549 KVLDYQNIYGK
+549 
-560 YGFHYWNITKAVRA
+560 
-574 WYDGSLVNNGV
+574 
-585 MIKSGSEDVASV
+585 
-597 AYGVMYQVQYN
+597 
-608 AYYGPQLTVH
+608 
-618 YANASGIEDYW
+618 
-629 DYSTQGMGRAG
+629 
-640 TAYVQNFSGNLVI
+640 
-653 QRTDMSYSGDRMPAS
+653 
-668 AGFYYNLSDRSSDVG
+668 
-683 YGYGWRN
+683 
-690 AYTQTIGAVTVGGT
+690 
-704 NYYKWVDGDGTE
+704 
-716 KYFLSSNGVWE
+716 
-727 DEAGQGYTL
+727 
-736 TVSGSSYTISDKG
+736 
-749 NNTLSFDSSGRL
+749 
-761 VSINDGK
+761 
-768 ISANKV
+768 
-774 SISYVSSDAS
+774 
-784 NLRIDTVTDGAGRK
+784 
-798 YSYSYSGGQLASV
+798 
-811 SYLGSGADAL
+811 
-821 ETVTYTYADGNLT
+821 
-834 QVSFADGKTAE
+834 
-845 YSWSGHI
+845 
-852 MTAAKDIAR
+852 
-861 SDSSRDTLTFSY
+861 
-873 IQNPAASTFPVRISS
+873 
-888 LAYTSCGT
+888 
-896 NISSLAFEYATNYTK
+896 
-911 VTDNTGRWM
+911 
-920 AYQFNNNG
+920 
-928 NTTSVYNNEG
+928 
-938 QALYG
+938 
-943 RYAKDENSSG
+943 
-953 RANQLVASSRLQI
+953 QLV
-966 TDAWDDAVSVTTS
+966 
-979 DGETLSLISHRN
+979 SHRN
-991 LVSNGDFS
+991 LMANGDLS

-1011 SGDGVVSVPGI
+1011 SGDGAVSVPGI

-1053 VGDVFTFGTWIKS
+1053 AGDVFTFGAWIKS
-1066 ASAPVSNKPDP
+1066 ASAPVTNKPDP

-1084 NCIALVFEKD
+1084 NCIALSFEKG
-1094 GVWQFNKY
+1094 GVWKFNKY
-1102 VYANDNCEDWQFI
+1102 VYANDNCEDWQFL

-1129 FVCMYT
+1129 FHCIYA

-1145 VQVFEEPFEAKYE
+1145 AQVFEEPFEAKYE

-1213 TGVHTSYG
+1213 TGVRTSYG

-1233 GGDGDKVI
+1233 GGDGNKVI

-1316 STLTHTNTSGKTT
+1316 SSLSHTNTSGKTT

-1412 EMKSVTIAD
+1412 EMKSVTITD

-1503 QITYDGHGRSSGT
+1503 QVTYDGHGRSSGT
-1516 TVKNGGSTVLGTG
+1516 TVKNGSRTVLGTG

-1571 SGAQTAVYEYDDLGQ
+1571 SGDQTAVYEYDDLGQ

-1593 TGDDQ
+1593 TGDEQ

-1624 PEPTPEPKPEPT
+1624 PEPTPEPEPEPT

-1642 PEPDP
+1642 PEPDPTP

-1677 VMSLEDSDAAVN
+1677 IMSLGDSDTAVN

-1745 SSMAKGS
+1745 SSMTKGS

-1762 GLRSS
+1762 GLRTS
-1767 KTVNGVAHSYVW
+1767 KTVNGVTHNYVW
-1779 QGSKLA
+1779 HGSKLA

-1808 RTVNGTDTEYFYV
+1808 RTASGADAEYFYV

-1836 TEAAAYTYDAWGKL
+1836 TEAATYTYDAWGKL
-1850 LTSTGDMADV
+1850 LTSSGDLADI
-1860 NPLRYRGYYYDT
+1860 NPLRYRGYFYDT

>member
-1 MRNIWKK
+1 M
-8 LTASLLALVLTVQ
+8 
-21 LLPVSALADEFEIDD
+21 
-36 ERHDTFTY
+36 
-44 EQPDVSGEI
+44 
-53 PELRG
+53 
-58 EYEKHFSLSDGTYSA
+58 
-73 VVYPYPVHYD
+73 
-83 SNGTWQEIDNT
+83 
-94 LRSGSETYMVA
+94 
-105 AEPGVELAELLPAE
+105 
-119 QGGGLTSLAAEEDST
+119 
-134 DDEADKA
+134 
-141 DEAEPSGELPEETPP
+141 
-156 AEDSDAEIIIVDE
+156 
-169 NTSEDSTEEPVGET
+169 
-183 AEIVEANPEE
+183 
-193 PSDEQPEEPVETP
+193 
-206 EAPAEDGGAEIVIA
+206 
-220 GDDDSTTATDT
+220 
-231 DIEQAA
+231 
-237 DDDNLK
+237 
-243 PDSDMIEISDS
+243 
-254 VVCNTDNN
+254 
-262 FRVFLPSRFADRNRI
+262 
-277 GVSYKGYTIY
+277 
-287 FRPDSLEAT
+287 
-296 DVAIPEAMAFET
+296 
-308 ENERK
+308 
-313 MSTNALGE
+313 
-321 AIYPNLYSGV
+321 
-331 DVKYSLI
+331 
-338 GQTLKEYYEFS
+338 
-349 DPDYVPGEV
+349 
-358 STTLYAPGLTP
+358 
-369 VLHDDG
+369 
-375 RIELQDDSG
+375 
-384 ETIFVIPQPYMFDSR
+384 
-399 GMVEFNVAV
+399 
-408 TVRTLSTG
+408 
-416 EIRIVYTLDKEWI
+416 
-429 FDEERA
+429 
-435 WPLTLD
+435 
-441 PTITVQVTNQSVED
+441 
-455 TAAYSGRPNEPN
+455 
-467 IYWQNFML
+467 
-475 MGYVGTYLKTRS
+475 LKT
-487 YIRIKSL
+487 
-494 PELKSTDV
+494 P
-502 ILDSSLRMYVEGYAG
+502 
-517 SSGMEAGAYAV
+517 
-528 TGDSYLDYTGIN
+528 
-540 WNNRPNYDS
+540 
-549 KVLDYQNIYGK
+549 
-560 YGFHYWNITKAVRA
+560 
-574 WYDGSLVNNGV
+574 
-585 MIKSGSEDVASV
+585 
-597 AYGVMYQVQYN
+597 
-608 AYYGPQLTVH
+608 
-618 YANASGIEDYW
+618 
-629 DYSTQGMGRAG
+629 
-640 TAYVQNFSGNLVI
+640 
-653 QRTDMSYSGDRMPAS
+653 
-668 AGFYYNLSDRSSDVG
+668 
-683 YGYGWRN
+683 
-690 AYTQTIGAVTVGGT
+690 
-704 NYYKWVDGDGTE
+704 
-716 KYFLSSNGVWE
+716 
-727 DEAGQGYTL
+727 
-736 TVSGSSYTISDKG
+736 
-749 NNTLSFDSSGRL
+749 
-761 VSINDGK
+761 SINDGK

-821 ETVTYTYADGNLT
+821 ETVTYTYSDGNLT

-861 SDSSRDTLTFSY
+861 SDGSRDTLTFSY

-979 DGETLSLISHRN
+979 DGETLSLVSHRN

-1011 SGDGVVSVPGI
+1011 SGDGAVSVPGI

-1033 NGNSMTSKSYV
+1033 NGNSMAAKSYV
-1044 YWIDHPGGK
+1044 YGISHPGGQ
-1053 VGDVFTFGTWIKS
+1053 VGDVFTFGAWVKS
-1066 ASAPVSNKPDP
+1066 VSAPVSNKPDP
-1077 NGSYSRG
+1077 NANYIRD
-1084 NCIALVFEKD
+1084 NCIALSFEKD

-1102 VYANDNCEDWQFI
+1102 IHANDNCEDWQFI

-1129 FVCMYT
+1129 FHCMYG
-1135 YNVNAAYFTG
+1135 YNVNEAYYTG

-1233 GGDGDKVI
+1233 SGSGDSRVI

-1448 TDGDNVVLH
+1448 TDGNNVVKH

-1503 QITYDGHGRSSGT
+1503 QVTYDGHGRSSGT
-1516 TVKNGGSTVLGTG
+1516 TVKNGSRTVLGTG

-1571 SGAQTAVYEYDDLGQ
+1571 SGAQAVTYEYDDLGQ
-1586 LITETIG
+1586 LVWEKNATAG
-1593 TGDDQ
+1593 KAWNYAYDD
-1598 VIIRYT
+1598 
-1604 YDNGGN
+1604 GGN
-1610 LIKKVREYTTEAPE
+1610 ILSRTEYTCST
-1624 PEPTPEPKPEPT
+1624 
-1636 PVPEPE
+1636 
-1642 PEPDP
+1642 
-1647 TPTPTPTPEP
+1647 
-1657 TPKPSREPI
+1657 
-1666 PINPPVTPTPS
+1666 NG
-1677 VMSLEDSDAAVN
+1677 
-1689 SSDRV
+1689 
-1694 TVQEETLYT
+1694 TVSGSGTTTSYT
-1703 YGDAEWGDLLTAYD
+1703 YGDAEWGDLLTAYN
-1717 GEEITYDG
+1717 GEAISYDG

-1734 WTMSWQGGRQL
+1734 WTMNWQGGRQL
-1745 SSMAKGS
+1745 ASMTKGS

-1762 GLRSS
+1762 GLRTS
-1767 KTVNGVAHSYVW
+1767 KAVNGVTHSYVW

-1808 RTVNGTDTEYFYV
+1808 RTANGTDTEYFYV
-1821 KNLQGD
+1821 TNLQGD

-1836 TEAAAYTYDAWGKL
+1836 TEAATYTYDAWGKL

-1860 NPLRYRGYYYDT
+1860 NPLRYHGYFYDT

-1881 RYYDPEVGRWIN
+1881 RYYDPEVGRFIN
-1893 IDNVEYLGTEDELI
+1893 PDGYNSTGQGIIGT
-1907 SYNLFTYCLNNP
+1907 NMFAYCLNNP
-1919 VNRTDENGNLSLP
+1919 AIFSDDAGTIAFIDDLIFLGGVVCCTLIFGAAIAP
-1932 NWAKVAIGAVA
+1932 VAWD
-1943 LAGAVALTVAT
+1943 
-1954 GGGAAAVAVGV
+1954 AAVAVTDYIVGAVNEQLEVFGDIYDNVSGVITEYISQREQISNAITDSFEKTKVRKYNHETEVHHIV
-1965 AKVVGSVALSTAVS
+1965 AKSSPYASQARDILNT
-1979 AGVGYLQNG
+1979 
-1988 KQGAI
+1988 
-1993 DGACN
+1993 
-1998 GFMFGSLSALGGA
+1998 LGINI
-2011 AFKYVKVRS
+2011 
-2020 ATTGSPNSMGQA
+2020 NS
-2032 GERMAGIDQSAKQ
+2032 K
-2045 SIQVNG
+2045 
-2051 RTRIPD
+2051 
-2057 ALTETTL
+2057 
-2064 TEVKNVKYISNT
+2064 SNT
-2076 QQLRD
+2076 IRIKTGLHRRLHTHLYYGMVNAVIISAYKNGEGSFYEQRD
-2081 FATYANATGRSL
+2081 RVLGALRSL
-2093 ELWVRPT
+2093 KGFIGGLNILSPS
-2100 TRVARTVVDA
+2100 
-2110 GWHIN
+2110 
-2115 TLW
+2115 